1 MISPLYPINH
11 AIVAAINQVGHIM
24 DIKTIAEFACSD
36 DIIKQLKQMGV
47 DYAQGFAEGE
57 PIAKLLIM

>member
-1 MISPLYPINH
+1 
-11 AIVAAINQVGHIM
+11 M

-47 DYAQGFAEGE
+47 DYAQGFAVGE
-57 PIAKLLIM
+57 PVAITAYQED